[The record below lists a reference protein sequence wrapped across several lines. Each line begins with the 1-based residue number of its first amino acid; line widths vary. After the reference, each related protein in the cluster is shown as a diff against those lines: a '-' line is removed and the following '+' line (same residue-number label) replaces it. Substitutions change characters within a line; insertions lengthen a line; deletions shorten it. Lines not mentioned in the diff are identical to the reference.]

1 MTIAEVCKYLGG
13 AKPLHTTTIRDWV
26 RERGFP
32 EAIKLG
38 PNTARWRRAEVDAWI
53 EQQRRGRP

>member
-1 MTIAEVCKYLGG
+1 MSIGELCQYAGG
-13 AKPLHTTTIRDWV
+13 AAKPLHPNTIREWV

-38 PNTARWRRAEVDAWI
+38 PNTARWKRSEVDAWI
-53 EQQRRGRP
+53 DARRRP